1 MVVKSIN
8 IREDQ
13 EDFINSKSEGRK
25 FRLSA
30 FVRNKLDEWME
41 KCQKEN

>member
-8 IREDQ
+8 ISKKQD
-13 EDFINSKSEGRK
+13 DFINSKPEGRK

-30 FVRNKLDEWME
+30 FVRNKLDEWIE